1 MNKTYTIKYWIDEEA
16 REHAISHMIEE
27 DGNEL
32 SFTQAGDAIEVAKK
46 ARKDGSLACVE
57 VISSDEDEGDYG
69 VVYHSSVD
77 GESVNI
83 IALNS

>member
-1 MNKTYTIKYWIDEEA
+1 MDKTYTIKYWIDEEA

-27 DGNEL
+27 GGKKL
-32 SFTQAGDAIEVAKK
+32 SFTQADKAIEVAKK
-46 ARKDGSLACVE
+46 SRKDGSLACVE

-83 IALNS
+83 ITLNS